1 VSTGGLGLRAAY
13 VGGELAKLP
22 AFVRRDFLTAI
33 SYRAAFVGD
42 AVALAS
48 QLVLFY
54 FVGQM
59 VDESV
64 LPSYGGTQASYLE
77 FVVIGIAVGAFVEIG
92 LSRIATVVRGEQLMG
107 TLESLLVTPTATA
120 TIQIGSV
127 AYDLVY
133 VPLRT
138 ALFLGFTVAI
148 FGLDFHVDGLLPS
161 IAGLLVFVPFVWGL
175 GLVGAAVVFTFRRGG
190 GIVGLFATLLA
201 LGSGAY
207 FPVTLLP
214 GWAEPLA
221 ERNPVAITLEGM
233 RAALIGGEGWPG
245 FGQDVLVVAVSSL
258 ALTIVGVFALR
269 WALSRERA
277 RGTMGLY

>member
-1 VSTGGLGLRAAY
+1 VNDGRLNVRAAY
-13 VGGELAKLP
+13 FAGELAKLP
-22 AFVRRDFLTAI
+22 AFTRRDFLVAL

-42 AVALAS
+42 AIALAS

-54 FVGQM
+54 FVGEM

-64 LPSYGGTQASYLE
+64 LPSYGGSQSSYLQ

-92 LSRIATVVRGEQLMG
+92 LSRIATVIRSEQLMG

-120 TIQIGSV
+120 TVQIGSV

-138 ALFLGFTVAI
+138 ALFLGLTVAV
-148 FGLDFHVDGLLPS
+148 FGLDFHADGLLPS

-175 GLVGAAVVFTFRRGG
+175 GLIGAAVVFTFRRGG
-190 GIVGLFATLLA
+190 GIVGLFGTLLA

-207 FPVTLLP
+207 FPITLLP
-214 GWAEPLA
+214 AWAESVA
-221 ERNPVAITLEGM
+221 EHNPVAITLEGM
-233 RAALIGGEGWPG
+233 RTALIGGEGWPG
-245 FGQDVLVVAVSSL
+245 FGQDVLVVTAFSIV
-258 ALTIVGVFALR
+258 LTVAGVFALR
-269 WALSRERA
+269 WALARERA

>member
-1 VSTGGLGLRAAY
+1 VSEHGLEHRPY
-13 VGGELAKLP
+13 VMGELTKLP
-22 AFVRRDFLTAI
+22 AFVRRDFLVAV

-64 LPSYGGTQASYLE
+64 LPAYGGTQASYLE

-138 ALFLGFTVAI
+138 ALFIGFTVAV
-148 FGLDFHVDGLLPS
+148 FGLDLHADGLLPS
-161 IAGLLVFVPFVWGL
+161 VAGLLVFIPFVWGM
-175 GLVGAAVVFTFRRGG
+175 GLIGAAVVFTFRRGG
-190 GIVGLFATLLA
+190 GLVGLFGALLA

-207 FPVTLLP
+207 FPVSLLP
-214 GWAEPLA
+214 GWAESLA
-221 ERNPVAITLEGM
+221 EYNPVALTLEGM

-245 FGQDVLVVAVSSL
+245 FGQDVLVVAVWSL
-258 ALTIVGVFALR
+258 VLTVVGIVALR
-269 WALSRERA
+269 WALARERA